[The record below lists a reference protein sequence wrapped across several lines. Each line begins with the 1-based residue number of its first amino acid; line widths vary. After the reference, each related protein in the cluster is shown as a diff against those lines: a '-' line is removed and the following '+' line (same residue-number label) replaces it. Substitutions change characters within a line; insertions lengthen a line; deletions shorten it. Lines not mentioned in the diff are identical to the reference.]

1 MSKPIGT
8 KQATKE
14 HRTRKNPKAVEDFAA
29 KRHAKNAE
37 RPKQHWVGVLGGID
51 VPNTKGQWLR

>member
-14 HRTRKNPKAVEDFAA
+14 HRTRKNPKAAEDFAA
-29 KRHAKNAE
+29 KRHANNAKR
-37 RPKQHWVGVLGGID
+37 RPQKWGWLNDEQTIGRWV
-51 VPNTKGQWLR
+51 R